1 MSASNVLS
9 VRVSDDE
16 RRLLENAAAQQHSKL
31 SDFVRRKAVEGAEL
45 ELMGRQIVA
54 IPAAHWE
61 EFELWAKRPPQ
72 ALPAVNELF
81 SRKAAWGQ

>member
-1 MSASNVLS
+1 MTDNSIPPVP
-9 VRVSDDE
+9 D
-16 RRLLENAAAQQHSKL
+16 RLAKWRS
-31 SDFVRRKAVEGAEL
+31 EGETV